1 MYWAGVNRTVL
12 LQTRENRPTKIKSC
26 AIRACMFGQTA
37 SLFLI
42 IKGFFS
48 GIRCFVIDRTLRP
61 TFAAKNKIAIEIRTR
76 WIEPSMALLL

>member
-1 MYWAGVNRTVL
+1 
-12 LQTRENRPTKIKSC
+12 
-26 AIRACMFGQTA
+26 MFGQTA